1 MDVEKP
7 KEIVGEVVH
16 EVEHIVEEVVHEVEH
31 VVEEVVHE
39 VEHVVEE
46 VERGEDER
54 TPLFLGLGLMVVLGI
69 LAAILMAIAFLV
81 YALAR

>member
-7 KEIVGEVVH
+7 KEIVEEVVH
-16 EVEHIVEEVVHEVEH
+16 QVEHIVEKPKEIVEEVVHEVEH
-31 VVEEVVHE
+31 I
-39 VEHVVEE
+39 VEE

-54 TPLFLGLGLMVVLGI
+54 TPLFLGLGLMVVLGF
-69 LAAILMAIAFLV
+69 LAAILMTIAFVV

>member
-1 MDVEKP
+1 MDIEKP
-7 KEIVGEVVH
+7 KEIVG
-16 EVEHIVEEVVHEVEH
+16 EVVHEVEH

-39 VEHVVEE
+39 VEHIVEE

-54 TPLFLGLGLMVVLGI
+54 TPLFLGLGLMVVLGVA
-69 LAAILMAIAFLV
+69 AAILMTIAFVV

>member
-7 KEIVGEVVH
+7 KEIVDEVVH
-16 EVEHIVEEVVHEVEH
+16 EVEHIVEEVAHEVEH
-31 VVEEVVHE
+31 I
-39 VEHVVEE
+39 VEE

-69 LAAILMAIAFLV
+69 LAAILMVIAFLV

>member
-16 EVEHIVEEVVHEVEH
+16 EVEHI
-31 VVEEVVHE
+31 
-39 VEHVVEE
+39 VEE